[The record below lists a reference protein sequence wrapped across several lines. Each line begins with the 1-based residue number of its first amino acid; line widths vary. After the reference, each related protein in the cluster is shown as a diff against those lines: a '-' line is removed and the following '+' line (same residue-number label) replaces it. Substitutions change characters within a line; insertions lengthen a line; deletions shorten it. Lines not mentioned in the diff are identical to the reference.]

1 MGEKIDKAKGHA
13 KEAAGDLTD
22 NKDLEREGK
31 MDQAGGAG
39 KGAAERAKDKV
50 DESVDAAKRHAND
63 H

>member
-1 MGEKIDKAKGHA
+1 
-13 KEAAGDLTD
+13 
-22 NKDLEREGK
+22 
-31 MDQAGGAG
+31 MDQAGGAV